1 MDIKSKEIQ
10 IVKTSDIKMRKNN
23 RNKHGQ
29 DQIER
34 LAELFKYHGF
44 RNPIIVSNQSGEI
57 VAGNGRYLAA
67 LRAGLKEIPV
77 IYQDFD
83 SMEQEYSYHVSDNG
97 ISAWADLD
105 LSGINSDLE
114 FLGPDFD
121 IDMLGIHN
129 FTLDLEDKSFEPGS
143 IDDQGKLDEKQM
155 TKCPCCG
162 EIFDHAKNKANT

>member
-10 IVKTSDIKMRKNN
+10 IVKTSDLKMRKNN

-44 RNPIIVSNQSGEI
+44 RNPIVVSNQSGEI

-67 LRAGLKEIPV
+67 IRAGLKEIPV

-105 LSGINSDLE
+105 LSGINTDLE
-114 FLGPDFD
+114 FLDPNLID
-121 IDMLGIHN
+121 IDMLGIKN
-129 FTLDLEDKSFEPGS
+129 FTVDISEKKEKNTNKDKCEYC
-143 IDDQGKLDEKQM
+143 GK
-155 TKCPCCG
+155 
-162 EIFDHAKNKANT
+162 

>member
-105 LSGINSDLE
+105 LSGINADLE

-129 FTLDLEDKSFEPGS
+129 FTLDLAEKSFDPSLDDEPE
-143 IDDQGKLDEKQM
+143 EK
-155 TKCPCCG
+155 TEKTCPHCG
-162 EIFDHAKNKANT
+162 EKL